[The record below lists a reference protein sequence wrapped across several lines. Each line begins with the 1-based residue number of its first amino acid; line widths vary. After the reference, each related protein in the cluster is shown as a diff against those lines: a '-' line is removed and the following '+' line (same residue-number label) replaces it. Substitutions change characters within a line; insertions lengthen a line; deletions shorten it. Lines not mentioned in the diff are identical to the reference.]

1 MKRHHLLLILSLG
14 LLTFLLSSC
23 EIEETKTNQGQIF
36 VDLRDTSGVAISG
49 ARISVDGVQTAS
61 VTPDTLGQIPVGPHT
76 IEASKPGYLPASMSV
91 TVEERQT
98 VFASLIA
105 EDAPFGAIEMID
117 APDGTSLI
125 IDNSEYAIV
134 PPQLVDIGV
143 GTWNV
148 SAYLAGNMTNAPAR
162 WSVTLAPRDTVRI
175 DAQFT
180 QLADGPNVGSL
191 AHVFALPSDLDSAI
205 FRLQDYRGKI
215 VLLSFFF
222 YLCNPCL
229 AEFPHIQE
237 VYADPQ
243 YAGWLEVFGI
253 DAVDGWS
260 LLARYKEDHPTLGL
274 QFPLLWNQDQ
284 SLRTIHY
291 EVASCPT
298 NVLID
303 PTGMI
308 RYRWLGVTE
317 GELRGAIESLIDE
330 FDTQN

>member
-1 MKRHHLLLILSLG
+1 MKRHHILLILSLG
-14 LLTFLLSSC
+14 LLTFLISSC
-23 EIEETKTNQGQIF
+23 EIEETKTNQGQVF
-36 VDLRDTSGVAISG
+36 VELRDTSGVAITG

-61 VTPDTLGQIPVGPHT
+61 VTPDTLRRVAIGDRT
-76 IEASKPGYLPASMSV
+76 ISATKPGYEPSSSV
-91 TVEERQT
+91 VNIQEDHTAFLTLVAQ
-98 VFASLIA
+98 
-105 EDAPFGAIEMID
+105 DAPFGALEFVD

-125 IDNSEYAIV
+125 IENTEYAVV
-134 PPQLVDIGV
+134 PPRLVDVGV
-143 GTWNV
+143 GTWSV
-148 SAYLAGNMTNAPAR
+148 SVYLAGNMTNAPAR
-162 WSVTLAPRDTVRI
+162 WNITLAPRDTVRI
-175 DAQFT
+175 NAQFSPI
-180 QLADGPNVGSL
+180 AEGPNAGSL
-191 AHVFALPSDLDSAI
+191 AHVFALPSDLDSSI
-205 FRLQDYRGKI
+205 YRLQDYRGKI

-237 VYADPQ
+237 IYADPQ
-243 YAGWLEVFGI
+243 YASWLEVFGV
-253 DAVDGWS
+253 DAVDGWP

-298 NVLID
+298 NILID

-308 RYRWLGVTE
+308 RYRWFGVAE
-317 GELRGAIESLIDE
+317 GELRGAIESLITE